1 MLGIYHQELS
11 RQGEG
16 RQLSA
21 AFLLNVPKL
30 SHQEHFDISSLY
42 WDRKVCDLKDMFSIS
57 MTVLKIPLA
66 LQDIKY

>member
-1 MLGIYHQELS
+1 M
-11 RQGEG
+11 
-16 RQLSA
+16 RQLSD

-42 WDRKVCDLKDMFSIS
+42 SDRKVGDLKDMFSIY